1 MQSYNTMTYQAIPW
15 NKSLVISI
23 STFIIRRSL
32 LSLDKHCS
40 SHILFFHLDLFQK
53 LFVKLKKH
61 KQIVRGQCCLTFV
74 SRLRFLTVDSSES
87 FIWLVSD
94 LYKHSLGYWV
104 VWGRGHLRNGD
115 YCSESSITQR
125 LPFRHGGSTQTVRRR
140 RLIKRESGSS
150 GRPATIWERDSY
162 TRTDHHHHHHHH
174 HHRHR
179 HHHG

>member
-1 MQSYNTMTYQAIPW
+1 M
-15 NKSLVISI
+15 
-23 STFIIRRSL
+23 
-32 LSLDKHCS
+32 
-40 SHILFFHLDLFQK
+40 
-53 LFVKLKKH
+53 
-61 KQIVRGQCCLTFV
+61 QCCLTFV

-115 YCSESSITQR
+115 YCSESSITKR

-150 GRPATIWERDSY
+150 GRAGGGFKHTQSQRYHQHGWWWRRGQCGWLASSVRPFFDLCHSLLSLLLLRCVENNCTLLSVARWWKLLQILKRSR
-162 TRTDHHHHHHHH
+162 TRKVLQFLSAFFLQN
-174 HHRHR
+174 
-179 HHHG
+179 GLF